1 MQPLQPL
8 TRPSRPVPA
17 QPWFVRA
24 LPVVSPLV
32 VALLALL
39 AVVLLSHA
47 PEAAAQTSKVCETPR
62 GRCTATYAGPRG
74 APCSCKLPEGWV
86 RGRLV

>member
-1 MQPLQPL
+1 MHPIQAP
-8 TRPSRPVPA
+8 TRPVDPA
-17 QPWFVRA
+17 TAKLRA
-24 LPVVSPLV
+24 RWVSIGSPLL

-39 AVVLLSHA
+39 PALLLSHA

-62 GRCTATYAGPRG
+62 GRCPAVYAGPKG
-74 APCSCKLPEGWV
+74 APCSCKTPEGWV